1 MDTSELF
8 GKTSEMLGGN
18 LVMDWHPIQGGS
30 SDTLSHA
37 EETGIL
43 AVARWAT
50 WLQLTILMTQ
60 QALLLKFSYESLS

>member
-37 EETGIL
+37 EETGI
-43 AVARWAT
+43 
-50 WLQLTILMTQ
+50 
-60 QALLLKFSYESLS
+60 SCG

>member
-37 EETGIL
+37 EETGIS
-43 AVARWAT
+43 
-50 WLQLTILMTQ
+50 
-60 QALLLKFSYESLS
+60 FG

>member
-8 GKTSEMLGGN
+8 AKTSEMLGGN

-37 EETGIL
+37 EETGISCGSVGHL
-43 AVARWAT
+43 APVDYPDDPAGT
-50 WLQLTILMTQ
+50 FIEILI
-60 QALLLKFSYESLS
+60 